1 MQKEQPSKAIGYA
14 LEGEVLATQKKLPEA
29 AEAFKAA
36 LSHEPQPVLAIRT
49 YAVLQAIGRTVEA
62 GAMAK
67 KWMSEHPK
75 DSTMLLFLAQQD
87 LQRKDLAAA
96 RAGFERVL
104 QIDPDN
110 AVALNNLA
118 WILTEAKDPKGLE
131 YAEHAHR
138 LAPFNASV
146 LDTLGWALT
155 QNGQAKRGVELL
167 RMASNLAPAQGQ
179 IRLHFAK
186 ALLETGDKAGA
197 RQELAGLSKLD
208 KASPIRIEAEKLLAG
223 P

>member
-1 MQKEQPSKAIGYA
+1 GKTA
-14 LEGEVLATQKKLPEA
+14 
-29 AEAFKAA
+29 
-36 LSHEPQPVLAIRT
+36 
-49 YAVLQAIGRTVEA
+49 EA

-67 KWMSEHPK
+67 KWLSEHPK
-75 DSTMLLFLAQQD
+75 DTMMQLFLTQQD
-87 LQRKDLAAA
+87 LQRKDLPAA
-96 RAGFERVL
+96 RAGYERVL

-118 WILTEAKDPKGLE
+118 WVLTEAKDPKGLE

-138 LAPFNASV
+138 LAPFNPTV

-167 RMASNLAPAQGQ
+167 RMASHLAPAQDE

-197 RQELAGLSKLD
+197 RQELTPLSKLD
-208 KASPIRIEAEKLLAG
+208 KTSPIRIEADKLLAS